1 MAHLAGDNI
10 GPGWQE
16 KEAELDF
23 NEFMANCQV
32 CFVYVKVATSIMM
45 KKKNPH
51 VDHFLVYM

>member
-45 KKKNPH
+45 KKKIR
-51 VDHFLVYM
+51 M